1 MPVSSFRF
9 TRPESHSLKSATRH
23 GFPKEGPMY
32 IDFTGRQV
40 EISPDLRRYTQER
53 LKKLARLLGEQCGLH
68 VILTAEKHRRI
79 AELTLKFR
87 DHTVV
92 GIEETS
98 DLRTSI
104 NGAVNKLAR
113 QSVRLLERRRTRKR
127 RPKPTSAVLLNALAT
142 VDHEESRIVHTERL
156 PLKPLTLEEAIES
169 LDRSRAGAV
178 VFRNPE
184 TERVNVI
191 YQRPDGHL
199 GLIEPEP

>member
-1 MPVSSFRF
+1 MP
-9 TRPESHSLKSATRH
+9 
-23 GFPKEGPMY
+23 
-32 IDFTGRQV
+32 INFTGRQV
-40 EISPDLRRYTQER
+40 EISPDLVRYTQER
-53 LKKLARLLGEQCGLH
+53 LRKLARLLGGQFGLH

-79 AELTLKFR
+79 AELTLKFQH
-87 DHTVV
+87 HTVV

-104 NGAVNKLAR
+104 NGAVDKLAR

-178 VFRNPE
+178 VFRNPQ
-184 TERVNVI
+184 TERVNVV
-191 YQRPDGHL
+191 YLRPDGNL
-199 GLIEPEP
+199 GLIEPEV

>member
-1 MPVSSFRF
+1 M
-9 TRPESHSLKSATRH
+9 E
-23 GFPKEGPMY
+23 

-40 EISPDLRRYTQER
+40 EISPDLQRYTQER
-53 LKKLARLLGEQCGLH
+53 LRKLARLLGGQFGLH

-98 DLRTSI
+98 DLRMSI
-104 NGAVNKLAR
+104 NGAVDKLAR
-113 QSVRLLERRRTRKR
+113 QSVRLLERRRTKKR

-142 VDHEESRIVHTERL
+142 GRVDHEESRIVHTERVA
-156 PLKPLTLEEAIES
+156 LKPLTLEEAIES

-178 VFRNPE
+178 VFRNPR

-191 YQRPDGHL
+191 YHRPDGHL
-199 GLIEPEP
+199 GLIEPEA